1 MVASINYLYSQITK
15 ESSHI
20 ISLYNRVKS
29 GAEGVK
35 SHECITFKHLLNGLH
50 FIVYTL
56 NLMRHQA
63 FIRLGDKI
71 LPYALKNAKD

>member
-29 GAEGVK
+29 GAEGVNPFHTSDK
-35 SHECITFKHLLNGLH
+35 YMMLLCVVLVL
-50 FIVYTL
+50 IKV
-56 NLMRHQA
+56 
-63 FIRLGDKI
+63 KI
-71 LPYALKNAKD
+71 

>member
-35 SHECITFKHLLNGLH
+35 GYPLHLSHFLKVRRIFYLVFDCSEGRFYKWESFLNSPN
-50 FIVYTL
+50 IE
-56 NLMRHQA
+56 
-63 FIRLGDKI
+63 IEKI
-71 LPYALKNAKD
+71 

>member
-35 SHECITFKHLLNGLH
+35 LKGTPCNDNIAIIGL
-50 FIVYTL
+50 
-56 NLMRHQA
+56 
-63 FIRLGDKI
+63 
-71 LPYALKNAKD
+71 

>member
-1 MVASINYLYSQITK
+1 MKVTEGHTSREMTRPIDTYLVTMVASINYLYSQITK

-35 SHECITFKHLLNGLH
+35 GALTSLLVKKRIFFLH
-50 FIVYTL
+50 FLYT
-56 NLMRHQA
+56 
-63 FIRLGDKI
+63 
-71 LPYALKNAKD
+71 

>member
-35 SHECITFKHLLNGLH
+35 HLFGNA
-50 FIVYTL
+50 
-56 NLMRHQA
+56 QA
-63 FIRLGDKI
+63 KYQIQNPDL
-71 LPYALKNAKD
+71 